1 MGPILRP
8 PRRRQGAEQRRQG
21 GAIRLLPPH
30 GTPYSGGV
38 EVRSCPPVLRAGHRG
53 AGADRCRVGSAL
65 VTLAL
70 AALPTLAVASAT
82 GDDSAAALPPAMT
95 ADLARWTQE
104 RAEEAGPRPGARIEV
119 ELGSPDPR
127 LRLAACARAEPYLP
141 VSSRPWG
148 RTRIGLRCADG
159 PVKWNITLPVQVR
172 VLADAPVLREPL
184 AAGTVLEER
193 HFTQSEVDWAAERA
207 APLDGAADILGQRL
221 ARALPAGAALRP
233 DDLQRRR
240 WFAAGDRV
248 RVDATGAGWR
258 ASTEGQ
264 ALSAGLDGQRVRVR
278 TEGGRVITGL
288 AVGERRVEVPL

>member
-1 MGPILRP
+1 MALSLVP
-8 PRRRQGAEQRRQG
+8 AAVAAG
-21 GAIRLLPPH
+21 GATANALSPAQ
-30 GTPYSGGV
+30 
-38 EVRSCPPVLRAGHRG
+38 AGE
-53 AGADRCRVGSAL
+53 
-65 VTLAL
+65 
-70 AALPTLAVASAT
+70 
-82 GDDSAAALPPAMT
+82 
-95 ADLARWTQE
+95 LARWTQE

-119 ELGSPDPR
+119 ELGAADPR
-127 LRLAACARAEPYLP
+127 LRLAACARVEPYLP
-141 VSSRPWG
+141 VASRPWG
-148 RTRIGLRCADG
+148 RTRVGLRCVDG
-159 PVKWNITLPVQVR
+159 PVKWNITLPVRVR

-184 AAGTVLEER
+184 PAGTELDEH
-193 HFTQSEVDWAAERA
+193 HFAQAEVDWAARRE
-207 APLDGAADILGQRL
+207 APLDDPAALFGQRL
-221 ARALPAGAALRP
+221 ARALPAGAALRS